1 MFESIKSGLRS
12 VSLVVLASLLATSY
26 ASAQV
31 QTVTGTL
38 SVAELS
44 AGQETILTVTYQATN
59 DAKVTGLG
67 LRLHYDSSVL
77 TMGDYTDRLRE
88 SAQPFQIKDD
98 TSDFDGDAKTDKY
111 FLTSWADTSG
121 DGWPYDAA
129 QPATLYAVPLTAVSG
144 FSGSTLKFTASSTAA
159 GYSLE
164 AADVAIS
171 KIPGT
176 VSTLSDLTATY
187 TIASQS
193 TAYAARSAAAI
204 NIPVDKIGNGPDK
217 TINTADDVTVKGSY
231 VVGDLTF
238 VRPPVNLEAPAA
250 TWCPGNGG
258 GCTEQNRTA
267 NDPTRMGTNLGFR
280 RMQFAEAEAWC
291 TAENG
296 RLPTRAEITT
306 HMMPLVGNGKAFETD
321 LVWPQK
327 SSKYWTSDKTSAGD
341 KAYVFTT
348 RNSTND
354 NVVNSVTNTIAL
366 VEKPL
371 WVMCVGASAETGGD
385 SSPTTTAMTL
395 TPAFSS
401 DVLSYTASVA
411 NSAASVSMV
420 PVLTDS
426 FASVSEYTANETAV
440 SDNTFSIA
448 EGTNAVSIT
457 VLAEDATGTTT
468 YTVAITKAEAMAITV
483 TAPSTTITTANQ
495 AAYSVSGTCNTSD
508 VSVVVTLT
516 GGSASASSAAA
527 TCTDSAWTATADAS
541 ALPDGAVTVT
551 AVGTSPGE
559 TSTVTASAT
568 KDTAGP
574 TVSVSAD
581 ITVDAASAAGTPA
594 SNADIAA
601 FLAAATAADAVDG
614 SVSVT
619 NDAPSVF
626 PIGATVVI
634 FTAADSLG
642 NTGTA
647 SATVTV
653 EDQSPPVITIEDATL
668 AATDSGGTAKTSTE
682 IAAWLN
688 SVTGLDNVDGELT
701 GAQIGND
708 APDIFPIGATTVRFF
723 ITDSSQ
729 LEGSATAVLTIADLT
744 APVVTPPASIT
755 VAAKDASGAAPGD
768 DLVSDGH
775 FLSGAASWQGG
786 AATAANI
793 TSYFAVVETTSANV
807 YDVNLSQSMTLV
819 PDAEYTVTFKA
830 KSSIERTMLAGLGLY
845 HDPWTNVAES
855 VALTTEW
862 QTFTLTQSAAK
873 DGAGFG
879 DDNSRMIFDMGGDQG
894 GQVWIDDVSVKT
906 ADGSELITNGDFQKG
921 AIGWAGGA
929 AIAANITSYFAVAET
944 TSGNVYDVN
953 LSQTMPLAP
962 DTSYTV
968 MFKAKSSIART
979 MIAGLGLYHDP
990 WTNAGESV
998 ALTTDWQTFTLA
1010 QTTTGFGDKA
1020 SRILFDMGG
1029 DQGGQVWIDDVS
1041 VVSNALTGF
1050 LAGATALD
1058 NVDGA
1063 VSVTNDGP
1071 DGSIS
1076 LKVEA
1081 ESYTNTD
1088 LDVATENDNTTVGYY
1103 DGGEVLEYTINVATA
1118 GTYVAKYRVASPEGK
1133 SPGLNVKIGGVLVDE
1148 VTVPATGGWGS
1159 FQTVSGGM
1167 MMLSAGEQT
1176 LTVESVSGGVNVDW
1190 WSFTMS
1196 SAFGLGETTVN
1207 FSATDGAGNVGTAS
1221 STVTVTDQTAPVLTA
1236 PADGTVPATDGNG
1249 TAATDAAIVAWFES
1263 ATATDNV
1270 DSSLTI
1276 TNDAPAIL
1284 PIGATLVTFT
1294 VTDAAGNTST
1304 ATATATIADIT
1315 APVINAPATLVV
1327 LGESDGV
1334 AADTQ
1339 EIVDMIAAVTATDNV
1354 DGAIATVTNDAPT
1367 DVFPFGETTVTFTA
1381 TDAAGNVGT
1390 AQTVVNVSLDIVDP
1404 ELTISESIS
1413 INVDLP
1419 GQVVASSNDAVTA
1432 FFAAAVATDNKD
1444 GDLTASITN
1453 DGLTEYPVGVT
1464 VVTFSVSDAA
1474 GNTVTASASITVVV
1488 LDTDND
1494 GMPDFFETN
1503 NGLDP
1508 NDATDA
1514 DTDLDGDGFTNAEEY
1529 AAGTDPTRDELPPA
1543 LTIPADISMAAT
1555 GRMTAVDLGVASAV
1569 DQKDGE
1575 LTPTASASGP
1585 FKSGMT
1591 EITWTV
1597 SDAAGNA
1604 STAMQMVEIMPLA
1617 NLSPSSV
1624 TVEGTSV
1631 EISVELSG
1639 PAAVY
1644 PVTVPLN
1651 VGGTAG
1657 VADVTSYFAVA
1668 ETTSGNVYD
1677 VNLSQI
1683 MAIVPDSVYTITF
1696 KAKSSIERTIIA
1708 GVGLNSGNYANSA
1721 ESVSLTT
1728 EWQTFTLTQ
1737 TSTGF
1742 GDDSSRVL
1750 FDMGGD
1756 QGGQVWLDDVS
1767 VMTADGTELVTNGG
1781 FQDGITGWSSSAAVA
1796 SNITSI
1802 SNSGDFTVSDSI
1814 VISAGTKGMVT
1825 MTVSADEEVETSE
1838 TVIITLG
1845 TPTNAVVGSASE
1857 RTITIVEENVAPV
1870 LTLAVT
1876 QGGNTGRIVAADAG
1890 MVTVTASY
1898 SDLNAGDT
1906 HTFAWAAAVIDMP
1919 GAVIDGAVAMFDP
1932 STLGDT
1938 TASAGASVTDSGIGS
1953 LTTAASATIKILA
1966 AAPVLADTD
1975 TDGDGVA
1982 DSAEGYGDSD
1992 NDGIPDYQD
2001 NITETYL
2008 APVGDSGQVM
2018 QSDVGTTIA
2027 LGDTALA
2034 GGNNEVGI
2042 DESDVGIEDEEFIY
2056 LGGLVD
2062 FEVSGAQAGAS
2073 YNIVLPLS
2081 SAVPEDATVRKFID
2095 ANVGWQAFVENAT
2108 NAVSSATA
2116 ASGTC
2121 PESGSASYTA
2131 GLVLGATCIQ
2141 LMIEDGGPNDADGA
2155 ADGTVTDPSGIA
2167 VPAIGTPSSDSQVTL
2182 SRQSINANG
2191 TDTAQVTVTVYDD
2204 KGDLLD
2210 KMLVSAS
2217 SAIPGVVIGDF
2228 AYQGDGVYT
2237 AELTAG
2243 NIAGSG
2249 PVSAVIDNGK
2259 VSVVVES
2266 SRLVV
2271 KAPTVATSGSGG
2283 GCAVGDGQ
2291 SADSS
2296 LILLLLAGLL
2306 LIARRRFNK
2315 A

>member
-12 VSLVVLASLLATSY
+12 VSFIVLASLLATSY

-44 AGQETILTVTYQATN
+44 AGQESILTVAYQATN

-129 QPATLYAVPLTAVSG
+129 QPATLYAVPLTAISG

-176 VSTLSDLTATY
+176 VSSLSDLTATY

-193 TAYAARSAAAI
+193 TASSARSAAAI

-483 TAPSTTITTANQ
+483 TAPSATITTANQ
-495 AAYSVSGTCNTSD
+495 ATYSVSGTCNTSD

-541 ALPDGAVTVT
+541 ALPDGTVTVT

-574 TVSVSAD
+574 TVSAPAD
-581 ITVDAASAAGTPA
+581 ITVDAISAGVTPA

-601 FLAAATAADAVDG
+601 FLAAATATDAVDG
-614 SVSVT
+614 AVSVT
-619 NDAPSVF
+619 NNAPSEF
-626 PIGATVVI
+626 PIGATVVV
-634 FTAADSLG
+634 FTAVDSLG
-642 NTGTA
+642 NTGSA

-653 EDQSPPVITIEDATL
+653 EDQSPPVITAPEATTIT
-668 AATDSGGTAKTSTE
+668 ATDANGTAKTATGV
-682 IAAWLN
+682 AAWLATAT
-688 SVTGLDNVDGELT
+688 STDNVDGTITE
-701 GAQIGND
+701 GIGND
-708 APDIFPIGATTVRFF
+708 APDVFPIGATTVTFS
-723 ITDSSQ
+723 IADSSN
-729 LEGSATAVLTIADLT
+729 LTATATAVLTIADLT
-744 APVVTPPASIT
+744 APVVTPPASIV
-755 VAAKDASGAAPGD
+755 VAATNASGTASSISALSGDWKLAPAAGALAVGPNAGEVGNWWSNDDASVTVRACLFDDVVTFGA
-768 DLVSDGH
+768 DGTFH
-775 FLSGAASWQGG
+775 NVMGAETWVEGWQGG
-786 AATAANI
+786 GDACAAPVAPHDGSASATYVYDADAATITVNGVGAHIGLPKVHNNGELAASADAVSSI
-793 TSYFAVVETTSANV
+793 TYSISEMTASA
-807 YDVNLSQSMTLV
+807 MTLQV
-819 PDAEYTVTFKA
+819 NYSGDAIWQFKLSKA
-830 KSSIERTMLAGLGLY
+830 PSAT
-845 HDPWTNVAES
+845 AEI
-855 VALTTEW
+855 
-862 QTFTLTQSAAK
+862 SA
-873 DGAGFG
+873 
-879 DDNSRMIFDMGGDQG
+879 
-894 GQVWIDDVSVKT
+894 
-906 ADGSELITNGDFQKG
+906 
-921 AIGWAGGA
+921 
-929 AIAANITSYFAVAET
+929 
-944 TSGNVYDVN
+944 
-953 LSQTMPLAP
+953 
-962 DTSYTV
+962 
-968 MFKAKSSIART
+968 
-979 MIAGLGLYHDP
+979 
-990 WTNAGESV
+990 
-998 ALTTDWQTFTLA
+998 
-1010 QTTTGFGDKA
+1010 
-1020 SRILFDMGG
+1020 
-1029 DQGGQVWIDDVS
+1029 
-1041 VVSNALTGF
+1041 F
-1050 LAGATALD
+1050 LAGATATD

-1063 VSVTNDGP
+1063 LSVSNDGLP
-1071 DGSIS
+1071 
-1076 LKVEA
+1076 VF
-1081 ESYTNTD
+1081 
-1088 LDVATENDNTTVGYY
+1088 
-1103 DGGEVLEYTINVATA
+1103 
-1118 GTYVAKYRVASPEGK
+1118 P
-1133 SPGLNVKIGGVLVDE
+1133 
-1148 VTVPATGGWGS
+1148 
-1159 FQTVSGGM
+1159 
-1167 MMLSAGEQT
+1167 
-1176 LTVESVSGGVNVDW
+1176 
-1190 WSFTMS
+1190 
-1196 SAFGLGETTVN
+1196 LGETTVT
-1207 FSATDGAGNVGTAS
+1207 FSATDAAGNIGTETA
-1221 STVTVTDQTAPVLTA
+1221 TVTVTDQTAPVLTA

-1249 TAATDAAIVAWFES
+1249 TAATDAAIVAWVES

-1284 PIGATLVTFT
+1284 PMGATLVTFT

-1390 AQTVVNVSLDIVDP
+1390 ATTVVNVSLDIVDP

-1597 SDAAGNA
+1597 SDAAGNT

-1631 EISVELSG
+1631 DISVELSG

-1657 VADVTSYFAVA
+1657 VADVTSYFAVV

-1781 FQDGITGWSSSAAVA
+1781 FQDGITGWSSGAAVA

-2034 GGNNEVGI
+2034 GGNNQVGI

-2291 SADSS
+2291 SADWS

>member
-12 VSLVVLASLLATSY
+12 VSFIVLASLLATSY

-44 AGQETILTVTYQATN
+44 AGQESILTVAYQATN

-129 QPATLYAVPLTAVSG
+129 QPATLYAVPLTAISG

-176 VSTLSDLTATY
+176 VSSLSDLTATY

-193 TAYAARSAAAI
+193 TASSARSAAAI
-204 NIPVDKIGNGPDK
+204 TIPVDKIGNGPDGN
-217 TINTADDVTVKGSY
+217 IGNDSNDFAADNVTVKGSY

-238 VRPPVNLEAPAA
+238 VRPPVNLEAPAG
-250 TWCPGNGG
+250 TWCPIGDPGCKSGNV
-258 GCTEQNRTA
+258 TA
-267 NDPTRMGTNLGFR
+267 KDAVRMGTNLGFR
-280 RMQFAEAEAWC
+280 RMQFAEAQAWC
-291 TAENG
+291 EAQNG
-296 RLPTRAEITT
+296 RLPTRDEITT
-306 HMMPLVGNGKAFETD
+306 HLVPIVGDGKGFETD
-321 LVWPQK
+321 IVWPQAK
-327 SSKYWTSDKTSAGD
+327 SKYWTSDKTSAGD

-348 RNSTND
+348 RNSVND
-354 NVVNSVTNTIAL
+354 NVVNHVTNTATL
-366 VEKPL
+366 VSQPL
-371 WVMCVGASAETGGD
+371 WVICVGASAETGGD

-426 FASVSEYTANETAV
+426 FATISEYTANETAV
-440 SDNTFSIA
+440 TDNTFSVA

-483 TAPSTTITTANQ
+483 TAPSATITTANQ

-541 ALPDGAVTVT
+541 ALPDGTVTVT

-626 PIGATVVI
+626 PIGATAVV

-1050 LAGATALD
+1050 LAGATATD

-1063 VSVTNDGP
+1063 LTVSNDG
-1071 DGSIS
+1071 
-1076 LKVEA
+1076 
-1081 ESYTNTD
+1081 
-1088 LDVATENDNTTVGYY
+1088 
-1103 DGGEVLEYTINVATA
+1103 
-1118 GTYVAKYRVASPEGK
+1118 
-1133 SPGLNVKIGGVLVDE
+1133 
-1148 VTVPATGGWGS
+1148 
-1159 FQTVSGGM
+1159 
-1167 MMLSAGEQT
+1167 LS
-1176 LTVESVSGGVNVDW
+1176 V
-1190 WSFTMS
+1190 FP
-1196 SAFGLGETTVN
+1196 LGETTVT
-1207 FSATDGAGNVGTAS
+1207 FSATDAAENVGTESA
-1221 STVTVTDQTAPVLTA
+1221 TVTITDQTAPVLTA
-1236 PADGTVPATDGNG
+1236 PADGTVPATDANG
-1249 TAATDAAIVAWFES
+1249 TAATDPAIVAWVES
-1263 ATATDNV
+1263 AVATDSV
-1270 DSSLTI
+1270 DSSVTI
-1276 TNDAPAIL
+1276 TNDAPAVL
-1284 PIGATLVTFT
+1284 PLGATVVTFT

-1304 ATATATIADIT
+1304 AAATATIADTT
-1315 APVINAPATLVV
+1315 APVITAPEVLVV

-1334 AADTQ
+1334 SATTQ

-1354 DGAIATVTNDAPT
+1354 DGVIATITNDAPT

-1390 AQTVVNVSLDIVDP
+1390 AKTVVNVSLDIVDP
-1404 ELTISESIS
+1404 VLTISESIS

-1419 GQVVASSNDAVTA
+1419 GQVVASSNDAVAA

-1474 GNTVTASASITVVV
+1474 GNTVTASASITVAV

-1508 NDATDA
+1508 EDATDA

-1529 AAGTDPTRDELPPA
+1529 AAGTDPTKDELPPA
-1543 LTIPADISMAAT
+1543 LTIPADISMGAT
-1555 GRMTAVDLGVASAV
+1555 GRMTGVDLGAASAV

-1575 LTPTASASGP
+1575 LTPTASATGP
-1585 FKSGMT
+1585 FKSGLT

-1604 STAMQMVEIMPLA
+1604 SSAIQKIEIMPLA

-1624 TVEGTSV
+1624 TVEGTTV

-1639 PAAVY
+1639 PAAAY
-1644 PVTVPLN
+1644 PVTVPLS

-1657 VADVTSYFAVA
+1657 VADMTSYFAVV
-1668 ETTSGNVYD
+1668 ETSSAQVYE

-1728 EWQTFTLTQ
+1728 EWQTFMLTQ

-1781 FQDGITGWSSSAAVA
+1781 FQDGITGWSSGAAVA

-2141 LMIEDGGPNDADGA
+2141 LVIEDGGPNDADGA

-2249 PVSAVIDNGK
+2249 PVSVVIDNGK

>member
-12 VSLVVLASLLATSY
+12 VSFIVLASLLATSY

-44 AGQETILTVTYQATN
+44 AGQESILTVAYQATN

-77 TMGDYTDRLRE
+77 AMGDYTDRLRE

-129 QPATLYAVPLTAVSG
+129 QPATLYAVPLTAISG

-176 VSTLSDLTATY
+176 VSSLSDLTATY

-193 TAYAARSAAAI
+193 TASSARSAAAI

-483 TAPSTTITTANQ
+483 TAPSATITTANQ
-495 AAYSVSGTCNTSD
+495 ATYSVSGTCNTSD

-541 ALPDGAVTVT
+541 ALPDGTVTVT

-574 TVSVSAD
+574 TVSAPAD
-581 ITVDAASAAGTPA
+581 ITVDAISAGVTPA

-601 FLAAATAADAVDG
+601 FLAAATATDAVDG
-614 SVSVT
+614 AVSVT
-619 NDAPSVF
+619 NNAPSEF
-626 PIGATVVI
+626 PIGATVVV
-634 FTAADSLG
+634 FTAVDSLG
-642 NTGTA
+642 NTGSA

-653 EDQSPPVITIEDATL
+653 EDQSPPVITAPEATTIT
-668 AATDSGGTAKTSTE
+668 ATDANGTAKTATGV
-682 IAAWLN
+682 AAWLATAT
-688 SVTGLDNVDGELT
+688 STDNVDGTITE
-701 GAQIGND
+701 GIGND
-708 APDIFPIGATTVRFF
+708 APDVFPIGATTVTFS
-723 ITDSSQ
+723 IADSSN
-729 LEGSATAVLTIADLT
+729 LTATATAVLTIADLT
-744 APVVTPPASIT
+744 APVVTPPASIV
-755 VAAKDASGAAPGD
+755 VAATNASGTASSISALSGDWKLAPAAGALAVGPNAGEVGNWWSNDDASVTVRACLFDDVVTFGTDGTFHNVMGAETWVEG
-768 DLVSDGH
+768 
-775 FLSGAASWQGG
+775 WQGG
-786 AATAANI
+786 GDACAAPVAPHDGSASATYVYDADAATITVNGVGAHIGLPKVHNNGELAASADAVSSI
-793 TSYFAVVETTSANV
+793 TYSISEMTASA
-807 YDVNLSQSMTLV
+807 MTLQV
-819 PDAEYTVTFKA
+819 NYSGDAIWQFKLSKA
-830 KSSIERTMLAGLGLY
+830 PSAT
-845 HDPWTNVAES
+845 AEI
-855 VALTTEW
+855 
-862 QTFTLTQSAAK
+862 SA
-873 DGAGFG
+873 
-879 DDNSRMIFDMGGDQG
+879 
-894 GQVWIDDVSVKT
+894 
-906 ADGSELITNGDFQKG
+906 
-921 AIGWAGGA
+921 
-929 AIAANITSYFAVAET
+929 
-944 TSGNVYDVN
+944 
-953 LSQTMPLAP
+953 
-962 DTSYTV
+962 
-968 MFKAKSSIART
+968 
-979 MIAGLGLYHDP
+979 
-990 WTNAGESV
+990 
-998 ALTTDWQTFTLA
+998 
-1010 QTTTGFGDKA
+1010 
-1020 SRILFDMGG
+1020 
-1029 DQGGQVWIDDVS
+1029 
-1041 VVSNALTGF
+1041 F
-1050 LAGATALD
+1050 LAGATATD

-1063 VSVTNDGP
+1063 LSVSNDGLP
-1071 DGSIS
+1071 
-1076 LKVEA
+1076 VF
-1081 ESYTNTD
+1081 
-1088 LDVATENDNTTVGYY
+1088 
-1103 DGGEVLEYTINVATA
+1103 
-1118 GTYVAKYRVASPEGK
+1118 P
-1133 SPGLNVKIGGVLVDE
+1133 
-1148 VTVPATGGWGS
+1148 
-1159 FQTVSGGM
+1159 
-1167 MMLSAGEQT
+1167 
-1176 LTVESVSGGVNVDW
+1176 
-1190 WSFTMS
+1190 
-1196 SAFGLGETTVN
+1196 LGETTVT
-1207 FSATDGAGNVGTAS
+1207 FSATDAAGNIGTETA
-1221 STVTVTDQTAPVLTA
+1221 TVTVTDQTAPVLTA

-1249 TAATDAAIVAWFES
+1249 TAATDAAIVAWVES

-1284 PIGATLVTFT
+1284 PMGATLVTFT

-1390 AQTVVNVSLDIVDP
+1390 ATTVVNVSLDIVDP

-1597 SDAAGNA
+1597 SDAAGNT

-1631 EISVELSG
+1631 DISVELSG

-1657 VADVTSYFAVA
+1657 VADVTSYFAVV

-1767 VMTADGTELVTNGG
+1767 VMTADGSELVTNGG
-1781 FQDGITGWSSSAAVA
+1781 FQDGITGWSSGAAVA

-2034 GGNNEVGI
+2034 GGNNQVGI

-2291 SADSS
+2291 SADWS

>member
-744 APVVTPPASIT
+744 APVVTPPASIV
-755 VAAKDASGAAPGD
+755 VAATNASGTASSISALAGDWKLAPAAGALAVGPNASEVGNWWSNDDASVTVRACLFDDVVKFGA
-768 DLVSDGH
+768 DGTFH
-775 FLSGAASWQGG
+775 NVMGAETWVEGWQGG
-786 AATAANI
+786 GDACAAPVAPHDGSASATYVYDADAATITVNGVGAHIGLPKVHNNGELAASADAVSSI
-793 TSYFAVVETTSANV
+793 TYSISEMTASAMTLQVNYSGDAIWQFKLVKVEPAALEGNWKLSPMAGALAVGPNASEVGNWWSNDDASVTVRACLFDDVVKFGADGTFHNVMGAETWVEGWQGGGDACAAPVAPHDGSASATYV
-807 YDVNLSQSMTLV
+807 YDADAATITVNGVGAHIGLPKVHNNGELAASADAVSSITYSISEMTASAMTLQV
-819 PDAEYTVTFKA
+819 NYSGDAIWQFKLSKA
-830 KSSIERTMLAGLGLY
+830 PSAT
-845 HDPWTNVAES
+845 AEI
-855 VALTTEW
+855 
-862 QTFTLTQSAAK
+862 SA
-873 DGAGFG
+873 
-879 DDNSRMIFDMGGDQG
+879 
-894 GQVWIDDVSVKT
+894 
-906 ADGSELITNGDFQKG
+906 
-921 AIGWAGGA
+921 
-929 AIAANITSYFAVAET
+929 
-944 TSGNVYDVN
+944 
-953 LSQTMPLAP
+953 
-962 DTSYTV
+962 
-968 MFKAKSSIART
+968 
-979 MIAGLGLYHDP
+979 
-990 WTNAGESV
+990 
-998 ALTTDWQTFTLA
+998 
-1010 QTTTGFGDKA
+1010 
-1020 SRILFDMGG
+1020 
-1029 DQGGQVWIDDVS
+1029 
-1041 VVSNALTGF
+1041 F
-1050 LAGATALD
+1050 LAGATATD

-1063 VSVTNDGP
+1063 LSVSNDGLP
-1071 DGSIS
+1071 
-1076 LKVEA
+1076 VF
-1081 ESYTNTD
+1081 
-1088 LDVATENDNTTVGYY
+1088 
-1103 DGGEVLEYTINVATA
+1103 
-1118 GTYVAKYRVASPEGK
+1118 P
-1133 SPGLNVKIGGVLVDE
+1133 
-1148 VTVPATGGWGS
+1148 
-1159 FQTVSGGM
+1159 
-1167 MMLSAGEQT
+1167 
-1176 LTVESVSGGVNVDW
+1176 
-1190 WSFTMS
+1190 
-1196 SAFGLGETTVN
+1196 LGETTVT
-1207 FSATDGAGNVGTAS
+1207 FSATDAAGNIGTETA
-1221 STVTVTDQTAPVLTA
+1221 TVTVTDQTAPVLTA

-1597 SDAAGNA
+1597 SDAAGNT